1 MHLDQRKF
9 KETERWGRIKRG
21 RDREC
26 KVKREGERKEE
37 GGKEREGGREGGRKG
52 DCLNVERIYFFLSSD
67 EKKFLCYIYDLV
79 DGTGV
84 FY

>member
-37 GGKEREGGREGGRKG
+37 GGKEREGGRGRKE
-52 DCLNVERIYFFLSSD
+52 ER
-67 EKKFLCYIYDLV
+67 ETV
-79 DGTGV
+79 
-84 FY
+84 